1 MRHLHNDYFEVIVE
15 TGWPGALLLVWLIFA
30 FVWLAVGS
38 SKRNLTANGLLIG
51 LACLFAHA
59 AVDFNHQI
67 PANALL
73 FVAVAGMV
81 VSREERE

>member
-1 MRHLHNDYFEVIVE
+1 
-15 TGWPGALLLVWLIFA
+15 FA
-30 FVWLAVGS
+30 FVWLAVRS
-38 SKRNLTANGLLIG
+38 SKRNLTATGLLIG
-51 LACLFAHA
+51 LACLLAHA